1 MVGFV
6 NYAHLG
12 AYMAAQFD
20 SRWVE
25 QNTSSELSLRWKK
38 GNSIAIPNDLN
49 KSCKRKFDGLSI

>member
-25 QNTSSELSLRWKK
+25 TKYIIRIEF
-38 GNSIAIPNDLN
+38 AMEE
-49 KSCKRKFDGLSI
+49 RK